1 MVNLRKEEAQLK
13 GKLSWLIVGVMLF
26 IVLTACSGSD
36 EATQQ
41 TDTGENS
48 TDEFP
53 SQPIQLIVSYSA
65 GAATDTQAR
74 ILAQYAV
81 EALGQP
87 LVIVNMEGAGGSVGW
102 NHFSKVKPDGYTL
115 AVYNLPH
122 VLSKPLVENTEYT
135 PETFIPLANW
145 GYDPVVF
152 GVLPDSPYQTIDQ
165 LIEDVRSNPEQ
176 ITIGN
181 AGLYV
186 GQHLA
191 ILMLEDEAGIK
202 FKNIPFDGAAD
213 AQAALLG
220 GTIDVQ
226 AGNLSDMYRLGDQVR
241 ILAVAAEER
250 HKYLPDVPT
259 FKELGYD
266 VVMSTDRGVAAVE
279 GTPPDIVETLTNGFL
294 EIMNRDDFQAEM
306 EQAGADLLIM
316 GGEELQQEFAQR
328 AERIEELLTR
338 LGHVK

>member
-1 MVNLRKEEAQLK
+1 MK
-13 GKLSWLIVGVMLF
+13 GKQGWSIVVIVLVLIG
-26 IVLTACSGSD
+26 LTACSGSD
-36 EATQQ
+36 EAVKSPN
-41 TDTGENS
+41 TGEGS
-48 TDEFP
+48 QKDEFP

-152 GVLPDSPYQTIDQ
+152 GVLSDSPYQTLED
-165 LIEDVRSNPEQ
+165 LIEDVRANPEQ

-202 FKNIPFDGAAD
+202 FQNIPFDGAAD

-266 VVMSTDRGVAAVE
+266 VVMSTDRGVAAVK

-328 AERIEELLTR
+328 AERIEDLLTR

>member
-1 MVNLRKEEAQLK
+1 MILTF
-13 GKLSWLIVGVMLF
+13 LF
-26 IVLTACSGSD
+26 LTVLTACSGSD
-36 EATQQ
+36 DAAQQ
-41 TDTGENS
+41 TNTGNPS
-48 TDEFP
+48 GSGDFP
-53 SQPIQLIVSYSA
+53 NQPIQMIVSYSA

-81 EALGQP
+81 DVFGQP
-87 LVIVNMEGAGGSVGW
+87 VVIVNMEGAGGSVGW
-102 NHFSKVKPDGYTL
+102 NHFSKVDPNGYTI
-115 AVYNLPH
+115 AAYNLPH

-152 GVLPDSPYQTIDQ
+152 GVLPNSPYQTIDD
-165 LIEDVRSNPEQ
+165 LIEAAKSNPEK

-191 ILMLEDEAGIK
+191 ILMLEEEAGIK
-202 FKNIPFDGAAD
+202 FQNIPFDGAAD

-226 AGNLSDMYRLGDQVR
+226 AGNLSDMYRLVDQVR

-259 FKELGYD
+259 FMERGYN
-266 VVMSTDRGVAAVE
+266 VVMSTDRGVAAVD
-279 GTPPDIVETLTNGFL
+279 GTPPEVVERLTDGFL
-294 EIMNRDDFQAEM
+294 EIMNREDFQADM

-316 GGEELQQEFAQR
+316 GGEELQQEFEQR
-328 AERIEELLTR
+328 AKMIKDLLTR
-338 LGHVK
+338 MGHVK